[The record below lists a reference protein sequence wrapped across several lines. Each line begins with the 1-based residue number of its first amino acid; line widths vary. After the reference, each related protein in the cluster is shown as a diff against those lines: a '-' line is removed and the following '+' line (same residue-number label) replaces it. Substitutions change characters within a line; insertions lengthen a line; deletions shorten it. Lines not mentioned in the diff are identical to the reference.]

1 MLSTARVTIHSQ
13 GNCFIKGLDMAWIN
27 WAIETVLLFALCGSA
42 RILYLRTR
50 SIQELRV
57 RFNELM
63 VRIQELMVRFNNLQ
77 AELAEF
83 LDEEDPEE
91 EMPTIDSGYCEF

>member
-1 MLSTARVTIHSQ
+1 MV
-13 GNCFIKGLDMAWIN
+13 WIS

-42 RILYLRTR
+42 QVLYRKTR
-50 SIQELRV
+50 SIQEL
-57 RFNELM
+57 M
-63 VRIQELMVRFNNLQ
+63 VRLGHHDRVISILFQHVRRLVDAKNYLQRVVNNLE

-83 LDEEDPEE
+83 LNEDDTEE

>member
-1 MLSTARVTIHSQ
+1 MV
-13 GNCFIKGLDMAWIN
+13 WIN

-42 RILYLRTR
+42 QVLYRKTR
-50 SIQELRV
+50 SIQEL
-57 RFNELM
+57 M
-63 VRIQELMVRFNNLQ
+63 VRLGHHDRVISILFQHIRRLVDAKNYLQRVVNNLQ

-83 LDEEDPEE
+83 LDDDVFEDAEE